1 MTWILIGVIVSY
13 VLVNSP
19 LIYSLLYV
27 HGRKGTGELW
37 GYAPNQF
44 LFLVLF
50 FPFAAFCTFA
60 ALRLFIIKLY
70 PSLPLDSKLSIIV
83 DHWPIAVLI
92 GLIIAA
98 LFTILVYF
106 TSGWSFDKLHPNYA
120 QGALVAAATF
130 ESKVAQKSSSKD
142 DQNAYR
148 RELQITARH
157 QLESAQL
164 PVDRD
169 PVQVEQWLSQQ
180 PPEVYLQVVQ
190 SRQLPHRLRLL
201 HPAIHVLNV
210 FQLLIVLFVAS
221 VAVFVTLITI
231 LYGHEVGFNGTN
243 SPAVSS
249 IIGAVA
255 WAVFFFSFYI
265 VCYHQYR
272 SQMEDLAGSGTTI
285 LQDVLVGIVV
295 AAAFVGIMLIDPGN
309 RELSVLSLIKFAL
322 PVAFVATGIVAE
334 ETLPHLMRQLIGK
347 ETTLGFQVG
356 FSFIFG
362 CLALIPVVRILVRD

>member
-27 HGRKGTGELW
+27 HGRKGTGDLW

-50 FPFAAFCTFA
+50 FPFAAFCTLA
-60 ALRLFIIKLY
+60 ALRLFVIKLY
-70 PSLPLDSKLSIIV
+70 PSLPVDSKLSIVV

-106 TSGWSFDKLHPNYA
+106 TSGWSFDKLHRNYA

-130 ESKVAQKSSSKD
+130 ETKVAQKSSNKD
-142 DQNAYR
+142 EQNAYR
-148 RELQITARH
+148 RELHSVAR
-157 QLESAQL
+157 QQVQAARL
-164 PVDRD
+164 PANRD
-169 PVQVEQWLSQQ
+169 PLQVEQWLSQQ

-190 SRQLPHRLRLL
+190 SRRLPHLLRLL
-201 HPAIHVLNV
+201 HPAIHVLNI
-210 FQLLIVLFVAS
+210 FQLLIVLFIAS
-221 VAVFVTLITI
+221 IAVFVAFVTI
-231 LYGHEVGFNGTN
+231 LYGREVGFNGTN
-243 SPAVSS
+243 SPAVSAT
-249 IIGAVA
+249 IGAVS
-255 WAVFFFSFYI
+255 WAVFFFSFYV

-272 SQMEDLAGSGTTI
+272 SQMEELAGSGTTI
-285 LQDVLVGIVV
+285 LQDVLVGMVV
-295 AAAFVGIMLIDPGN
+295 IAAFAGIKLIDPNN
-309 RELSVLSLIKFAL
+309 RELSVLTVLKFWPIA
-322 PVAFVATGIVAE
+322 VFATGVAAE
-334 ETLPHLMRQLIGK
+334 ELLPQLMRQLIGK

-356 FSFIFG
+356 FSFIFSA
-362 CLALIPVVRILVRD
+362 LALIPIIPILLKD